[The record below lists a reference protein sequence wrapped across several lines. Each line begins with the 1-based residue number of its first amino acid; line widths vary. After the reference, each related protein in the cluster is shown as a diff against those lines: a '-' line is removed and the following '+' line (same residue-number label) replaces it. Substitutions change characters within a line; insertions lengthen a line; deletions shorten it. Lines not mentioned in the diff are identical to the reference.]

1 MLNKSNTK
9 STIPATLKTQK
20 QTQKAFTKQ
29 IIGIR
34 IKMSQTIGGITM
46 IWETVK
52 IKNERKGRTMPYASV
67 GFGRLSLSTAACDL
81 VDGYESFEY
90 VELLKAVVNNETLIG
105 VRFLTEAEKT
115 TNSLPIKRR
124 KLKNGSV
131 VGGIDICNK
140 GTMAELFGLAGTQN
154 KATRYGVKKDPDEAN
169 ILIIFGEK

>member
-1 MLNKSNTK
+1 
-9 STIPATLKTQK
+9 
-20 QTQKAFTKQ
+20 
-29 IIGIR
+29 
-34 IKMSQTIGGITM
+34 M

-81 VDGYESFEY
+81 IEDCDSFKF

-105 VRFLTEAEKT
+105 VRFLSETEKT
-115 TNSLPIKRR
+115 TNSLPVKRR
-124 KLKNGSV
+124 KLKNGTV

-140 GTMAELFGLAGTQN
+140 GTMAELFGPSGTQN
-154 KATRYGVKKDPDEAN
+154 KATRYGVRKDPDEDN